1 MGLKAAPP
9 EKTGEN
15 PAQSRY
21 RNSRIA
27 GRRAG
32 LLHERWR
39 GPQLKRWTLRPAGS
53 FCALLP
59 WQKGA
64 FVLAAGIYELAK
76 EQNMEKEEL
85 LMDYCNAIYQNINSG
100 LQAIEDI
107 LPKIQDDGFK
117 NVVAQI
123 QDKYYSLSKECEIYA
138 KSEDIKGI
146 KDNSWLEKV
155 RMWMSVNMSTMSD
168 KSNRKIAELLLIGSF
183 MGYLTCIKDQA
194 DHKDIS
200 SELDEILEKLKAFQ
214 KSNIETLIPYLN

>member
-1 MGLKAAPP
+1 
-9 EKTGEN
+9 
-15 PAQSRY
+15 
-21 RNSRIA
+21 
-27 GRRAG
+27 
-32 LLHERWR
+32 
-39 GPQLKRWTLRPAGS
+39 
-53 FCALLP
+53 
-59 WQKGA
+59 
-64 FVLAAGIYELAK
+64 
-76 EQNMEKEEL
+76 MEKEEL
-85 LMDYCNAIYQNINSG
+85 LMDYCNAIYQNINAG

-214 KSNIETLIPYLN
+214 KSNIETLVPYLN

>member
-1 MGLKAAPP
+1 
-9 EKTGEN
+9 
-15 PAQSRY
+15 
-21 RNSRIA
+21 
-27 GRRAG
+27 
-32 LLHERWR
+32 
-39 GPQLKRWTLRPAGS
+39 
-53 FCALLP
+53 
-59 WQKGA
+59 
-64 FVLAAGIYELAK
+64 
-76 EQNMEKEEL
+76 MEKEEL
-85 LMDYCNAIYQNINSG
+85 LMDYCNAIYQNINAG

-155 RMWMSVNMSTMSD
+155 RMWMSVNMSTLSD